1 MTQAGFQALYQHL
14 SDVKRELIIM
24 SELEK
29 TNLEAHVDLCAERYK
44 GLHDRLSA
52 IEQSLK
58 RISDDMLVGHKS
70 SNKTLI
76 MTAGTVVAGLLSTI
90 VVILMKMPG

>member
-29 TNLEAHVDLCAERYK
+29 TNLEAHVDLCAER
-44 GLHDRLSA
+44 
-52 IEQSLK
+52 
-58 RISDDMLVGHKS
+58 V
-70 SNKTLI
+70 
-76 MTAGTVVAGLLSTI
+76 
-90 VVILMKMPG
+90 